1 MSEPDAQVQALLDG
15 LREARDEFLKA
26 VGDVDPGL
34 RTAPGLV
41 GDWSAR
47 ELLAHVG
54 YWAGHAAEALHRAE
68 QGELA
73 EFGRDDLSVD
83 ERNVVVARVA
93 AEADYATAASREQGA
108 YEAFATRLGAVERD
122 TLEERDADGDT
133 LAEIIA
139 FDGADHYREHTLDV
153 RAWFSGAEP
162 ADDEANND
170 DEIAG
175 DEEAATADA
184 ADDQPED
191 A

>member
-1 MSEPDAQVQALLDG
+1 MSEPDVQVQALLDG

-26 VGDVDPGL
+26 VGYVDPGL
-34 RTAPGLV
+34 LTAPGLV

-93 AEADYATAASREQGA
+93 AAADYATAASREQGA
-108 YEAFATRLGAVERD
+108 YEAFVTRLATVEPD
-122 TLEERDADGDT
+122 TLDERDADGDT

-153 RAWFSGAEP
+153 RAWFDGTDP
-162 ADDEANND
+162 ADDE
-170 DEIAG
+170 DEIAD
-175 DEEAATADA
+175 DEADA
-184 ADDQPED
+184 D
-191 A
+191 

>member
-1 MSEPDAQVQALLDG
+1 MAEPDSRVQALVEDLN
-15 LREARDEFLKA
+15 RARDEFLKA

-54 YWAGHAAEALHRAE
+54 YWAGHVAEALHRAE

-73 EFGRDDLSVD
+73 EFGHDELSVD

-122 TLEERDADGDT
+122 TLEERDADGNT
-133 LAEIIA
+133 LAQIIA
-139 FDGADHYREHTLDV
+139 DDGADHYREHMLDV
-153 RAWFSGAEP
+153 RAWFDGAEI
-162 ADDEANND
+162 ADDE
-170 DEIAG
+170 
-175 DEEAATADA
+175 DA
-184 ADDQPED
+184 AADEADGG
-191 A
+191 

>member
-1 MSEPDAQVQALLDG
+1 MAEPDSHVQTLVEDLN
-15 LREARDEFLKA
+15 RARDEFLKA
-26 VGDVDPGL
+26 VGDIDPGL

-54 YWAGHAAEALHRAE
+54 YWTGHAAEALHRAE

-73 EFGRDDLSVD
+73 ESGHDALSVD

-93 AEADYATAASREQGA
+93 AEADYATSASREQGA
-108 YEAFATRLGAVERD
+108 YEAFATRLGAVDPD

-139 FDGADHYREHTLDV
+139 DDGADHYREHTLDV
-153 RAWFSGAEP
+153 RAWFSGTDP
-162 ADDEANND
+162 ADDE
-170 DEIAG
+170 DEIAD
-175 DEEAATADA
+175 DEDTA
-184 ADDQPED
+184 ADEADGG
-191 A
+191 

>member
-1 MSEPDAQVQALLDG
+1 MPQPDAHVQALLDG

-47 ELLAHVG
+47 ELLAHLG
-54 YWAGHAAEALHRAE
+54 YWTGHAAEALHRAE

-73 EFGRDDLSVD
+73 EFGHDELSVD

-108 YEAFATRLGAVERD
+108 YEAFATRLAAVVPD
-122 TLEERDADGDT
+122 TLEERNADGDT
-133 LAEIIA
+133 LAQIIA
-139 FDGADHYREHTLDV
+139 DDGADHYREHTLDV
-153 RAWFSGAEP
+153 RAWFDGTDP
-162 ADDEANND
+162 ADDE
-170 DEIAG
+170 DEIAD
-175 DEEAATADA
+175 DEADA
-184 ADDQPED
+184 D
-191 A
+191 